1 MNVKNEILNED
12 LEIIKEYN
20 TILDSVADD
29 SNFNHDR
36 YLRFAFAE
44 PKRMAELLE
53 LYARRKPS
61 LREFLNTIDLTT
73 LRGSRENFSTDKHTG
88 SADLVFEANLKSGGK
103 AGLFVGIIA
112 EHKSDVDENV
122 MNQISEYHHHLFAEK
137 KKDVPVVAFI
147 VYNGEDGWDPLST
160 PHFADYPEYYH
171 DIGYPFK
178 VEFLDIGHGI
188 DDAELKQLSPMTL
201 VALTSL
207 KYIFDEE
214 KFTISFR
221 EAAAHLLKLDRSPEG
236 RNFIK
241 QSLSYFL
248 WRWPNKQ
255 KDIKMDRPEIVA
267 KRGYETFAEHYVRVG
282 REEGREQERLENKND
297 TMTVLRK
304 KGLSEEMIAEIQSEL
319 EALRQSRLSK

>member
-1 MNVKNEILNED
+1 MNPENKITSDEEELDIA
-12 LEIIKEYN
+12 KEFN
-20 TILDSVADD
+20 IILDSVADE
-29 SNFNHDR
+29 SNFTHDR
-36 YLRFAFAE
+36 YLRFAFAN

-88 SADLVFEANLKSGGK
+88 SADLVFEANLKVGGE

-122 MNQISEYHHHLFAEK
+122 MRQISEYHHHLFAEK

-160 PHFADYPEYYH
+160 PHFAEYPEYYH

-188 DDAELKQLSPMTL
+188 DDADLKHFSPMTL

-207 KYIFDEE
+207 KYIFNEE
-214 KFTISFR
+214 KFTVSFR

-236 RNFIK
+236 RDFIK

-248 WRWPNKQ
+248 WRWPNKHE
-255 KDIKMDRPEIVA
+255 DIKMDRPEIVA
-267 KRGYETFAEHYVRVG
+267 KRGYETFAEHYVNVG
-282 REEGREQERLENKND
+282 TEKGVKQTQSDYEA
-297 TMTVLRK
+297 VLRK

-319 EALRQSRLSK
+319 EALQQSRLSK

>member
-1 MNVKNEILNED
+1 MNDKNESVYEELDIINEF
-12 LEIIKEYN
+12 N
-20 TILDSVADD
+20 TILDSVADE

-73 LRGSRENFSTDKHTG
+73 LRGAPENFSTDKHTG
-88 SADLVFEANLKSGGK
+88 SADLVFEADLKAGGK

-112 EHKSDVDENV
+112 EHKSDVDDNV

-188 DDAELKQLSPMTL
+188 DDADLKHFSPMTL

-207 KYIFDEE
+207 KYIFNEE
-214 KFTISFR
+214 KFTVSFR

-236 RNFIK
+236 RDFIK

-248 WRWPNKQ
+248 WRWPKKQ

-282 REEGREQERLENKND
+282 REENQAD
-297 TMTVLRK
+297 TVTVLREM
-304 KGLSEEMIAEIQSEL
+304 GLSEEKIAEAQARL
-319 EALRQSRLSK
+319 EALQQSRLSK

>member
-1 MNVKNEILNED
+1 MSLENNTFSEEELDIINEF
-12 LEIIKEYN
+12 N
-20 TILDSVADD
+20 TILDSVADE

-73 LRGSRENFSTDKHTG
+73 LRGASENFSTDKHTG
-88 SADLVFEANLKSGGK
+88 SADLVFEADLKAGGK

-112 EHKSDVDENV
+112 EHKSDVDDNV

-160 PHFADYPEYYH
+160 PHFAEYPEYYH

-188 DDAELKQLSPMTL
+188 DDADLMRLSPMTL

-207 KYIFDEE
+207 KYIFNEE
-214 KFTISFR
+214 KFTVSFR

-248 WRWPNKQ
+248 WRWPNKH

-267 KRGYETFAEHYVRVG
+267 KRGYETFAEHYV
-282 REEGREQERLENKND
+282 NKGVKQTQSD
-297 TMTVLRK
+297 YETVLRK

-319 EALRQSRLSK
+319 EALQQSRISK

>member
-1 MNVKNEILNED
+1 MSLENKTFSEEELDIINEF
-12 LEIIKEYN
+12 N
-20 TILDSVADD
+20 TILDSVADE

-73 LRGSRENFSTDKHTG
+73 LRGASENFSTDKHTG
-88 SADLVFEANLKSGGK
+88 SADLVFEADLKAGGK

-112 EHKSDVDENV
+112 EHKSDVDDNV

-147 VYNGEDGWDPLST
+147 VYNGEDGWDLLST

-188 DDAELKQLSPMTL
+188 DDSDLKRLSPMTL

-207 KYIFDEE
+207 KYIFNEE
-214 KFTISFR
+214 KFTVSFR

-236 RNFIK
+236 RDFIK

-248 WRWPNKQ
+248 WRWPKKQ

-267 KRGYETFAEHYVRVG
+267 KRGYETFAEHYVRKG
-282 REEGREQERLENKND
+282 HEEERAENRAD
-297 TMTVLRK
+297 TETVLRK

-319 EALRQSRLSK
+319 ETLRQSRLSK

>member
-1 MNVKNEILNED
+1 MDPENKISSDEEEFDIA
-12 LEIIKEYN
+12 KEFN
-20 TILDSVADD
+20 IILDSVADE
-29 SNFNHDR
+29 SNFTHDR
-36 YLRFAFAE
+36 YLRFAFAN

-88 SADLVFEANLKSGGK
+88 SADLVFEANLKVGGE

-122 MNQISEYHHHLFAEK
+122 MRQISEYHHHLFAEK

-160 PHFADYPEYYH
+160 PHFAEYPEYYH

-188 DDAELKQLSPMTL
+188 DDADLKHFSPMTL

-207 KYIFDEE
+207 KYIFNEE
-214 KFTISFR
+214 KFTVSFR

-236 RNFIK
+236 RDFIK

-248 WRWPNKQ
+248 WRWPNKHE
-255 KDIKMDRPEIVA
+255 DIKMDRPEIVA
-267 KRGYETFAEHYVRVG
+267 KRGYETFAEHYVNVG
-282 REEGREQERLENKND
+282 TEKGVKQTQSDYEA
-297 TMTVLRK
+297 VLRK

-319 EALRQSRLSK
+319 EALQQSRLSK